1 MFQLNHTHLCDSLTT
16 PIYVTVLPHPF
27 MVQLMTESTV
37 QYFHIQS
44 HNCQFEKQMGS
55 IRHLWANNLCR
66 KNPHFLTDLT
76 DFFLTDTTCEA
87 GFPHWVFW
95 TLTGVLDFSLSGDLS
110 FLLICLTGNLW
121 FSFTGF
127 NKIKD
132 LHLPD
137 LLVLMWGCC
146 SGLVSILDVFSDV
159 RHSLSISLLLRSSN
173 LEIFCNIGYANFKA
187 SCFLFKEALSFWFHV
202 LHSVFP
208 SFCYWTA
215 CLLPVYFLCHVWLCS
230 ASRKSFAKS
239 FFQSDIWFPFA
250 AFFLGAGFF
259 IACLAMWALSLQYDV
274 EEAWE
279 LPWNNIVIVELD
291 ESYKKELI
299 SLSAE
304 IYYAADVFSFR
315 FSTW

>member
-1 MFQLNHTHLCDSLTT
+1 MFQYNHTHFFFSLTTPIYVTVKPHLFMLQFNHPHLCFNLTT

-27 MVQLMTESTV
+27 MLQFMTESTV

-44 HNCQFEKQMGS
+44 HHCQFEKQMGS

-137 LLVLMWGCC
+137 LLVLMWGCF

-173 LEIFCNIGYANFKA
+173 LGIFCNIGYANFKA

-202 LHSVFP
+202 LISDFI
-208 SFCYWTA
+208 SCISIILLLDCLSSA
-215 CLLPVYFLCHVWLCS
+215 CIFFMSCLTLLCF
-230 ASRKSFAKS
+230 
-239 FFQSDIWFPFA
+239 
-250 AFFLGAGFF
+250 
-259 IACLAMWALSLQYDV
+259 
-274 EEAWE
+274 
-279 LPWNNIVIVELD
+279 
-291 ESYKKELI
+291 
-299 SLSAE
+299 
-304 IYYAADVFSFR
+304 
-315 FSTW
+315 

>member
-1 MFQLNHTHLCDSLTT
+1 MSEESSFS
-16 PIYVTVLPHPF
+16 YWFVLVK
-27 MVQLMTESTV
+27 MD
-37 QYFHIQS
+37 
-44 HNCQFEKQMGS
+44 
-55 IRHLWANNLCR
+55 
-66 KNPHFLTDLT
+66 FLT
-76 DFFLTDTTCEA
+76 
-87 GFPHWVFW
+87 GFSW

-137 LLVLMWGCC
+137 LLVLMWGCF
-146 SGLVSILDVFSDV
+146 SGLVSILDVFSEV
-159 RHSLSISLLLRSSN
+159 RRSLFISLLLRSSN

-187 SCFLFKEALSFWFHV
+187 SCFLFKDALSLF
-202 LHSVFP
+202 LISCTSVFP

-215 CLLPVYFLCHVWLCS
+215 CLLPVYFLEWALYVMSDFALPLE
-230 ASRKSFAKS
+230 SRLLNLFPEWYLVSFRY
-239 FFQSDIWFPFA
+239 
-250 AFFLGAGFF
+250 FLGAGFF

-274 EEAWE
+274 KEAWE

>member
-1 MFQLNHTHLCDSLTT
+1 MLQFNHPHLCFNLTT

-27 MVQLMTESTV
+27 MLQFMTESTV

-44 HNCQFEKQMGS
+44 HNCQSEKQMGS

-137 LLVLMWGCC
+137 LLVLMWGCF

-202 LHSVFP
+202 LQYFHHFV
-208 SFCYWTA
+208 TG
-215 CLLPVYFLCHVWLCS
+215 LPVFCLYIFYVMSDFALLLE
-230 ASRKSFAKS
+230 SRLLNLFSRVIF
-239 FFQSDIWFPFA
+239 
-250 AFFLGAGFF
+250 GF
-259 IACLAMWALSLQYDV
+259 LSL
-274 EEAWE
+274 
-279 LPWNNIVIVELD
+279 L
-291 ESYKKELI
+291 S
-299 SLSAE
+299 SLVL
-304 IYYAADVFSFR
+304 VFL
-315 FSTW
+315 